1 MRLIVAPG
9 CKGRDDGSR
18 GTTRETYFS
27 PNRVFGTIAPVTL
40 AGIACSWPGKM
51 PSFTFAPAAV
61 ALKPSTWP
69 TITPRIFTS
78 ARSGI
83 WSPMVEAS
91 RVTSSKWVNRWVNT
105 P

>member
-1 MRLIVAPG
+1 MSP
-9 CKGRDDGSR
+9 
-18 GTTRETYFS
+18 GTTRDTYFS

-40 AGIACSWPGKM
+40 LGIVCSWLGKM
-51 PSFTFAPAAV
+51 PSRTFAPWSVAV
-61 ALKPSTWP
+61 KPSTSP

-83 WSPMVEAS
+83 CRPIDEAS
-91 RVTSSKWVNRWVNT
+91 RVTSSKWVNLCVNT